1 MSLRSPRFAS
11 AVIKLSRAAFP
22 PREPV
27 TVGLAIG
34 VLEKNPIDWP
44 ERPILTDVAAMVPM
58 LIIAAASSVHDVAPP
73 VMVLAAPAV
82 IDNPS
87 TVLGE

>member
-1 MSLRSPRFAS
+1 MLGFAQEVELVIRPKFAS
-11 AVIKLSRAAFP
+11 SVSKFCRAEFP

-34 VLEKNPIDWP
+34 VVAKNPIDWP
-44 ERPILTDVAAMVPM
+44 ERPIFTDVAAMVPM

-73 VMVLAAPAV
+73 VIVLVAPGT
-82 IDNPS
+82 I
-87 TVLGE
+87 

>member
-1 MSLRSPRFAS
+1 MSPRFTS
-11 AVIKLSRAAFP
+11 AAIRLTKAAP
-22 PREPV
+22 ELREPV

-34 VLEKNPIDWP
+34 DVAKKPIDWP

-58 LIIAAASSVHDVAPP
+58 LIIAGASSVHDVAPP
-73 VMVLAAPAV
+73 VIVDAAPAV
-82 IDNPS
+82 IESPS